1 MRIKFGLSQLKV
13 PAPILYKRFV
23 NALIIVIIPATATL
37 FMGLPVDWMTDA
49 VKIWIGL
56 ASSYTI
62 AILKGLE
69 YLLGTHDDE
78 ESSENIEIPK

>member
-1 MRIKFGLSQLKV
+1 MKIKFGLSQLKV

-49 VKIWIGL
+49 VKIWVGL
-56 ASSYTI
+56 VSSYTI

-69 YLLGTHDDE
+69 YLLGVEPPEDE
-78 ESSENIEIPK
+78 EIETPK